1 MVDIQQLWLVAVA
14 LIGVLFIL
22 VTLA

>member
-1 MVDIQQLWLVAVA
+1 MMDIQQLWLVAVA